1 MLPIDS
7 SVYSRT
13 LSHQEKQAYINLKFY
28 DYGLYKIKNELEIK
42 NILDSASVYP
52 KINSR
57 VLNINLDEINMFL
70 QYAQLINY
78 KHSDFN
84 PGKYVEKSSYESSF
98 AKKGYFDNELEF
110 IISLFISHHK
120 IHAFY
125 DGNKRTALNIF
136 VDLISKYT
144 NFYIENILVI
154 QDSQILFLEKM
165 IDENEFKKIIYF
177 EVKTKMFKTNLKCNL
192 EHLIP
197 RGNVEASNSNIVHT
211 QSDRRSSFNLTD
223 LEKGQ
228 FFYQQLKKP
237 IFQRDTN
244 QWTVERVEKL
254 INTFLDDGLIPAII
268 LWEDLDGD
276 IYIIDGAHRISSL
289 IAWVNSDY
297 GKENELNDSNHLA
310 IEEYLNE
317 KIGSYSEIKYSK
329 DDKYKNIK
337 QIIAKRSISVQW
349 VTGNYDKVK
358 ESFIRINEQGVVIS
372 EDEKEL
378 IENDQL
384 PISKLSRS
392 ILGHGLGQTSINQN
406 QNTEQIFNRFF
417 IPYLSHQLKN
427 YPLVGSLN
435 EDFIISK
442 VYNVVKIIDNNQGLD
457 LEMLEEKVLQ
467 TLIFI
472 QDKLNISQKAYF
484 YGATK
489 QFKTNTLYGFIR
501 FSLELM
507 KDQSLYSLFVK
518 NRGDFEEFLI
528 ANEKH
533 IQNIARKKRQAK
545 RAYEEVCSYY
555 EILLHSCEN
564 DDFTDLKAKYYYLDF
579 GGKKHHTQKEKTL
592 QKNYEKFITEIPR
605 CIVCSGFIDG
615 NIEEEKI
622 HNCCKITNDNAIS
635 NIQDTQYQY

>member
-1 MLPIDS
+1 MVEIDTS
-7 SVYSRT
+7 LYART
-13 LSHQEKQAYINLKFY
+13 ISQDEKQAYINLKSYDSGFY
-28 DYGLYKIKNELEIK
+28 NIKSNLIIQHILNSEVVIPKVSSRELDITKEEI
-42 NILDSASVYP
+42 DVF
-52 KINSR
+52 
-57 VLNINLDEINMFL
+57 MH
-70 QYAQLINY
+70 YARLINI

-84 PGKYVEKSSYESSF
+84 PGMYVERNSYESSF
-98 AKKGYFDNELEF
+98 AKKVYFENEVDY

-120 IHAFY
+120 IHAFS
-125 DGNKRTALNIF
+125 DGNKRTALNLFI
-136 VDLISKYT
+136 DLIDKYT
-144 NFYIENILVI
+144 NFYIGNIIVI
-154 QDSQILFLEKM
+154 QDSQILFLEK
-165 IDENEFKKIIYF
+165 IINEDDFKKIICF
-177 EVKTKMFKTNLKCNL
+177 EVKKKMFRTNLKCNL
-192 EHLIP
+192 EHLIL
-197 RGNVEASNSNIVHT
+197 RSNVDTSNTSQIHS

-268 LWEDLDGD
+268 LWEDLEGD

-297 GKENELNDSNHLA
+297 GKANEMNDSNHLV
-310 IEEYLNE
+310 IEEYINK
-317 KIGSYSEIKYSK
+317 KIGSYIDIKNSV
-329 DDKYKNIK
+329 DDKYKNAK

-392 ILGHGLGQTSINQN
+392 ILGHGLGQSSKNQN
-406 QNTEQIFNRFF
+406 ERTKEIFSRFF
-417 IPYLSHQLKN
+417 MPSLSHQLKN
-427 YPLVGSLN
+427 YPLAGSLN

-442 VYNVVKIIDNNQGLD
+442 VYNAVKIIDNNEGLN
-457 LEMLEEKVLQ
+457 LEMLENKVLE
-467 TLIFI
+467 LLRFI
-472 QDKLNISQKAYF
+472 QDELNISQKAYF

-489 QFKTNTLYGFIR
+489 QFKTNTLYGFLR
-501 FSLELM
+501 FALHLSEN
-507 KDQSLYSLFVK
+507 KDLLTLFINSRRK
-518 NRGDFEEFLI
+518 FEEFLI
-528 ANEKH
+528 TNEKH

-545 RAYEEVCSYY
+545 RAYEEVSSYY
-555 EILLHSCEN
+555 EILLYSCDN
-564 DDFTDLKAKYYYLDF
+564 DDFTELKSRYYYLDF
-579 GGKKHHTQKEKTL
+579 TENKHHTQKEKTL
-592 QKNYEKFITEIPR
+592 QKNYELFISDIPR
-605 CIVCSGFIDG
+605 CPVCGGFIDG

-622 HNCCKITNDNAIS
+622 HNCCEVIDIKLA
-635 NIQDTQYQY
+635 NIEVAQYQS